1 MRLSYAMSVGVLLL
15 VSVLAAAQI
24 TFPALTGRVVDEA
37 NLIDAQTEQALTTRL
52 EAHERASGNQV
63 VVVTVPNLQGA
74 EIEDFGYQ
82 LGRTWGIGQ
91 KGEDNGALL
100 IVAQAERKVRIEVG
114 YGLEGELTDAISAN
128 IIHSIILPH
137 FRQGRFND
145 GIEAGTYAMIEA
157 LGNEYEM
164 REPVAQ
170 RERVHPVSLIFMIAI
185 FILFPR
191 LGALFGLASLGRGR
205 GGFGGGFG
213 SGGFGGGFG
222 GGGGGFGGGGASG
235 GW

>member
-15 VSVLAAAQI
+15 VSALAAAQI

-37 NLIDAQTEQALTTRL
+37 NLIDAETEQALTTRL

-63 VVVTVPNLQGA
+63 VVVTVPNLQGV

-157 LGNEYEM
+157 LGNEYQM
-164 REPVAQ
+164 REPVAK